1 MDDQVDDELSDLLA
15 STVAPLGLE
24 LVDVERR
31 STAVRV
37 VVDRAGGVDLDAIA
51 SATRAV
57 SAVLD
62 AHDPFPGQRYTLEV
76 SSPGVERPLRTPP
89 HFERAVGEMVSVRTV
104 AGGKGERR
112 MSGRLRAADDE
123 GFVLEGDDLPGG
135 ERRLSYDE
143 VERARTVFEWGSK
156 SPAEAR
162 QGGAP
167 RQASRPPRAGGEK
180 TCGKEEGGDAMSK
193 ANFEFL
199 DALGQIARDKGISVE
214 TLLDALANALVAA
227 YKRRPGAAEEAVV
240 TVDPESGE
248 IRVYGQELDEDGN
261 VIREWDDTPDDF
273 GRIAAQTA
281 KQVILQRIREA
292 ERDLKY
298 EEYAGREGD
307 IVTGIVQQTDN
318 RYTLLDLGKVE
329 ALLPQ
334 AEQVPYERY
343 EHGARLKAYIVEVR
357 KTTKGPQIVVSRSH
371 PGLVKR
377 LFELEVPE
385 ISSGVVE
392 IRAAAREPGHR
403 TKIAVW
409 SNDPNVDPVG
419 ACVGARGS
427 RVRMVTN
434 ELRGERI
441 DVVPF
446 ADDPVEFIQAALQ
459 PARVREVRLDDET
472 GIATVVV
479 SDYQL
484 SLAIGKEGQ
493 NARLA
498 ARLTGWRIDI
508 KSETQLAEE
517 EAGYGEEW
525 AEGEWVENE
534 AGEMVWQPAEGG
546 EAVSAAEWSRVASGE
561 EPGDKPETS
570 PERRPETAEG

>member
-1 MDDQVDDELSDLLA
+1 M
-15 STVAPLGLE
+15 
-24 LVDVERR
+24 
-31 STAVRV
+31 
-37 VVDRAGGVDLDAIA
+37 
-51 SATRAV
+51 
-57 SAVLD
+57 
-62 AHDPFPGQRYTLEV
+62 
-76 SSPGVERPLRTPP
+76 
-89 HFERAVGEMVSVRTV
+89 
-104 AGGKGERR
+104 
-112 MSGRLRAADDE
+112 
-123 GFVLEGDDLPGG
+123 
-135 ERRLSYDE
+135 
-143 VERARTVFEWGSK
+143 
-156 SPAEAR
+156 
-162 QGGAP
+162 
-167 RQASRPPRAGGEK
+167 
-180 TCGKEEGGDAMSK
+180 

-199 DALGQIARDKGISVE
+199 EALSQIARDQNIDE
-214 TLLDALANALVAA
+214 AELLQALANALLAA
-227 YKRRPGAAEEAVV
+227 YKRRDDSAEEAEVEIN
-240 TVDPESGE
+240 PETGE
-248 IRVYGQELDEDGN
+248 IKVWGLELDDEGN
-261 VIREWDDTPDDF
+261 VTREWDATPSDF

-281 KQVILQRIREA
+281 KQVLLQIIRDIQ
-292 ERDLKY
+292 RKQKD

-334 AEQVPYERY
+334 AEQVSYERY
-343 EHGARLKAYIVEVR
+343 EHGTRLKAYIVEVR

-427 RVRMVTN
+427 RVRMGTN
-434 ELRGERI
+434 ELRGERV

-446 ADDPVEFIQAALQ
+446 SDDPVELIQNALA
-459 PARVREVRLDDET
+459 PARVREVRLDEET
-472 GIATVVV
+472 GTATVIV
-479 SDYQL
+479 SDFQL

-517 EAGYGEEW
+517 EAGGYGDQDW
-525 AEGEWVENE
+525 AEGEGIEDE
-534 AGEMVWQPAEGG
+534 KGELVWKPAEGG
-546 EAVSAAEWSRVASGE
+546 EAMSASEWTHQAEDPAE
-561 EPGDKPETS
+561 EVVVVTESPDGSVTVEDVVVTETS
-570 PERRPETAEG
+570 DGEVIVDDLVVTESADGEVTVEEVVVVTESTGVSEEAEA